1 MFEFPFENLYNTATG
16 NTIDDD
22 ISGVDDDGNK
32 NDTR

>member
-22 ISGVDDDGNK
+22 ISGDDDANN